1 MQKLRVSS
9 EEEGMAENIF
19 TGIFTRLMEA
29 VHVELSDETVDI
41 PMSEELGKDV
51 VLKLIDLLDG
61 ELTAVGH
68 PVDDGLVFFV
78 LQDLKALL
86 DEVRHRSITALTRHV
101 LLISNF
107 YILNLKQ

>member
-1 MQKLRVSS
+1 
-9 EEEGMAENIF
+9 MAENIF
-19 TGIFTRLMEA
+19 TGVFTRLMEA
-29 VHVELSDETVDI
+29 IHVELSDETVDI

-51 VLKLIDLLDG
+51 VLKIIDFLDG